1 MAQQPIQHRLG
12 MILCTLSLF
21 GLWAGGARAQE
32 LKCFILTPPDQ
43 ILAGVRQVAVAD
55 FTVTSRYEYQPR
67 PSGKKNIDKVLDTI
81 EKVATSGKEGK
92 QQPFADTGK
101 KLADLLIARM
111 VEADRGIRSVG
122 SGFLGMKRKEGRSF
136 QEGARTNV
144 FVVVERQRMDQLLDE
159 LKLGQSGLVDESQA
173 AEVGKLLGVDA
184 ILTGQ
189 INAAV
194 KESWEAETRTT
205 TKGSGKTKTEEK
217 KEVWCNKRIATV
229 TATIRIVNVETG
241 QLFGTREAS
250 SKQEVK
256 NCEDNSS
263 SEMPPADQTVD
274 LCLQAIA
281 KELIDYY
288 MPRFQQQ
295 KFEFARIE
303 GKEFKRQAEDAK
315 ESVDGYDLHSA
326 FINYSAILDQD
337 PYNHAAIFNL
347 GVLHEVV
354 GNYDQAVE
362 KFRTAASLVS
372 KEEKYRKALQR
383 VEKQQLYW
391 EELKGLGLELKEYD
405 FSFTEEQVSST
416 LSRRIRINGLGS
428 ERIPLY
434 EKPDTGSK
442 VLVRV
447 PGGIELETL
456 SFAGEWY
463 QVRLLDGRLAY
474 IREQEVDEL
483 D

>member
-1 MAQQPIQHRLG
+1 
-12 MILCTLSLF
+12 
-21 GLWAGGARAQE
+21 
-32 LKCFILTPPDQ
+32 
-43 ILAGVRQVAVAD
+43 
-55 FTVTSRYEYQPR
+55 
-67 PSGKKNIDKVLDTI
+67 
-81 EKVATSGKEGK
+81 
-92 QQPFADTGK
+92 
-101 KLADLLIARM
+101 
-111 VEADRGIRSVG
+111 
-122 SGFLGMKRKEGRSF
+122 
-136 QEGARTNV
+136 
-144 FVVVERQRMDQLLDE
+144 MDQLLEE

-194 KESWEAETRTT
+194 KEIWEAETRTT

-326 FINYSAILDQD
+326 FINYSAILEQD

-456 SFAGEWY
+456 SSAGEWY

-474 IREQEVDEL
+474 VREQEVDEL

>member
-1 MAQQPIQHRLG
+1 MEHDRFFFRLG
-12 MILCTLSLF
+12 VILCTLAL
-21 GLWAGGARAQE
+21 GCLGAGEAGAQD
-32 LKCFILTPPDQ
+32 LKCFILTPPEQ

-55 FTVTSRYEYQPR
+55 FTVSSRHEIQPK

-81 EKVATSGKEGK
+81 ERVAVSSKEEK
-92 QQPFADTGK
+92 EQRFADAGK
-101 KLADLLIARM
+101 KLADLLIASM
-111 VEADRGIRSVG
+111 VESDRGVRSVG
-122 SGFLGMKRKEGRSF
+122 SGFLGMKRREGRSF

-144 FVVVERQRMDQLLDE
+144 FVVVERQRMDQLLEE

-173 AEVGKLLGVDA
+173 AQVGQLLGVDA
-184 ILTGQ
+184 IITGQ
-189 INAAV
+189 INIAV
-194 KESWEAETRTT
+194 KESWDTETRTK
-205 TKGSGKTKTEEK
+205 TKGSGKNKTEEK
-217 KEVWCNKRIATV
+217 KEVWCNKRVATV
-229 TATIRIVNVETG
+229 TATIRLVNVKTG

-250 SKQEVK
+250 NKQELK
-256 NCEDNSS
+256 HCEDERSS
-263 SEMPPADQTVD
+263 AMAPADQTVD
-274 LCLQAIA
+274 LCLKAIA
-281 KELIDYY
+281 TELIDYF

-303 GKEFKRQAEDAK
+303 GKEFKRPADTAR
-315 ESVDGYDLHSA
+315 ESINNYDLHTA
-326 FINYSAILDQD
+326 FINYSAILEQD

-354 GNYDQAVE
+354 GNYDLAVE
-362 KFRTAASLVS
+362 KYRTAAGLVS
-372 KEEKYRKALQR
+372 REEKYRKALQR
-383 VEKQQLYW
+383 VEKQRLYW